1 MQATQQMI
9 NGVDVQKL
17 TETISAIQA
26 DGSLAQFQFRASDQW
41 MGCGLSEFK
50 IEPFHGANQEHNRPA
65 AFTFKAD
72 EPPVL
77 LGTDKGPNPVE
88 YAIAAM
94 LGCMTNTMAYHAAA
108 RGIEIES
115 IESKVDGDID
125 LHGFLQLN
133 PKVRSGYQ
141 EIRVKFRV
149 KTNGDPE
156 LLKKLAQKSPVYD
169 TIANPVRVVVDVETV

>member
-1 MQATQQMI
+1 MQANLHLI
-9 NGVDVQKL
+9 NGVDVKKL
-17 TETISAIQA
+17 SETLSAIQA

-41 MGCGLSEFK
+41 LGCGLNQFM
-50 IEPFHGANQEHNRPA
+50 IEPFHGANQEHDRPET
-65 AFTFKAD
+65 FTYPMD

-77 LGTDKGPNPVE
+77 LGGDKGPNPVE
-88 YAIAAM
+88 YAIASM

-115 IESKVDGDID
+115 IESKVEGDID
-125 LHGFLQLN
+125 LHGFLQLD

-149 KTNGDPE
+149 KSNGDPE